1 MHGDLHIKN
10 IIKCGNRQL
19 YVRNFS
25 RTCKLN
31 VEGISEKTKQ
41 YLKCLDALNLF
52 KSDFFKDCMGKAHS
66 IINQRMLDYVGNI
79 LKSDEGLFADQILKV
94 LQLHTKTDSRN
105 RDLMELYKCDVISP
119 DDENRSGKPVT
130 FVDFCFYYR
139 FIE

>member
-41 YLKCLDALNLF
+41 YLKCLDALNLL
-52 KSDFFKDCMGKAHS
+52 KSDFFKDCAGEAHS
-66 IINQRMLDYVGNI
+66 IINQRMLEYVGKCLEN
-79 LKSDEGLFADQILKV
+79 DDGLFANQILKV
-94 LQLHTKTDSRN
+94 LQLHTRNESRN
-105 RDLMELYKCDVISP
+105 RDLLELYKCDVISP
-119 DDENRSGKPVT
+119 DDENKLEKPVY
-130 FVDFCFYYR
+130 FEEYCFSYR